1 MTHVKAKLP
10 ISQMPNK
17 FDMEMS
23 QIRAIWAP
31 DSKVLLSLPTFMHA
45 FSSQGPSLS
54 NSDHQAEGESH

>member
-1 MTHVKAKLP
+1 
-10 ISQMPNK
+10 MPNK

-31 DSKVLLSLPTFMHA
+31 DRKVLLSLPTFMHA